1 MGWEYPNGADMSGYR
16 YLVLN
21 MKRIASAAHL
31 NIFTSG
37 SIWGD
42 CCATPDFGSK
52 KQVVIDL
59 QAARYTSGD
68 RTGEPLDTK
77 NVRIVSFWSNKVSIV
92 VDDMYL
98 TNNDDF
104 SRPIPDALESI
115 ESSPVGEEISY
126 DISGRR
132 IAAPRSGLTIIRRS
146 DGTVRKV
153 IRK

>member
-1 MGWEYPNGADMSGYR
+1 
-16 YLVLN
+16 
-21 MKRIASAAHL
+21 
-31 NIFTSG
+31 
-37 SIWGD
+37 
-42 CCATPDFGSK
+42 
-52 KQVVIDL
+52 
-59 QAARYTSGD
+59 
-68 RTGEPLDTK
+68 
-77 NVRIVSFWSNKVSIV
+77 
-92 VDDMYL
+92 MYL

-104 SRPIPDALESI
+104 SRPIPDGLESI